1 MAEFG
6 WDPYVQVAVR
16 AFGCQVHALVP
27 GESER
32 GASTTCIQAAWMP
45 SKLTIASQLQ
55 ADEEGAGRRK
65 RRARPRDVDE
75 GGVRRGRWH
84 RRDHVPPVGCEATFG
99 VGRRSP
105 SRTREGGGEEGGDG
119 EGKRAIGCANQVLGP
134 RGNLPRDETSRGG
147 GRAIA
152 GGSKR
157 RTLALDREAS
167 PPAPRTTAP
176 PTDQGS
182 EPEDALKNK
191 LLEHVTQA
199 LQGRREDF
207 HKNDVLKAEELIAY
221 VLSIEPGEN
230 TESDAMRR
238 ARAVARI
245 NTEFQS
251 LVGAGEICEV
261 DPVEGTFCLPD
272 QSLELE
278 PVVFAFL
285 QRRAAEGYA
294 TTTFEEVQEHVTVDT
309 MVYGAN
315 WQKISHSLDGLVA
328 SSKVYEVEEGHYRL
342 V

>member
-1 MAEFG
+1 MHVQETSTKVVFG
-6 WDPYVQVAVR
+6 VDDGTGVITCLLWDAKRPSESADEAQVAHARVEARRVEMAKENVR
-16 AFGCQVHALVP
+16 LGAQIRCLGRVEIYQEMKQVVVEDVQLLEDPNEELLHWIEVMVLSRKFYHKINHA
-27 GESER
+27 
-32 GASTTCIQAAWMP
+32 
-45 SKLTIASQLQ
+45 
-55 ADEEGAGRRK
+55 
-65 RRARPRDVDE
+65 
-75 GGVRRGRWH
+75 
-84 RRDHVPPVGCEATFG
+84 
-99 VGRRSP
+99 
-105 SRTREGGGEEGGDG
+105 
-119 EGKRAIGCANQVLGP
+119 
-134 RGNLPRDETSRGG
+134 
-147 GRAIA
+147 
-152 GGSKR
+152 
-157 RTLALDREAS
+157 EAS

-261 DPVEGTFCLPD
+261 DPLEGTFCLPD

-328 SSKVYEVEEGHYRL
+328 SSKVYEVEEGHYCL